1 MSFKRLSIFFA
12 SSVFALYAG
21 LILSLFYFWKG
32 SLFMETLFSERMLF
46 SIKTSLAAAT
56 IATLLSL
63 ILAVPSA
70 YALSRFDFKGR
81 NVIDTIL
88 ELPMIVSP
96 AALGAML
103 LIFFN
108 NPLGVWIQD
117 NYAQFVFTAYGI
129 ILAQFVTV
137 VGVSTRLVKAAMDEI
152 PPRYEDVAR
161 SLGASPVKA
170 FLTVALP
177 LSKKGIIAASVLTW
191 AKALGEFGA
200 TITIA
205 GSMAMKTETLP
216 IAIFMRL
223 SSADIEGTVVLIL
236 LLTLIGLAALYAVR
250 VLTKRE
256 HLHD

>member
-1 MSFKRLSIFFA
+1 MTFRRLSILFA
-12 SSVFALYAG
+12 AAVFALYAG
-21 LILSLFYFWKG
+21 LVLSLFYFWRG
-32 SLFMETLFSERMLF
+32 PLFVETLFSERTLF
-46 SIKTSLAAAT
+46 SIKISLIAAT

-63 ILAVPSA
+63 VLAIPSA

-81 NVIDTIL
+81 HIIDTIL

-236 LLTLIGLAALYAVR
+236 LLILIGLAALYAVR